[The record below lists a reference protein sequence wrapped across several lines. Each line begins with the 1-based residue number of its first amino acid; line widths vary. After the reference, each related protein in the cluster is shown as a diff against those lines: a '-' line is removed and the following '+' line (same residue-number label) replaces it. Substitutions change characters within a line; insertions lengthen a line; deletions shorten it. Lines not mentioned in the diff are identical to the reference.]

1 MKSERG
7 LGHRLP
13 NQLGTSLPAR
23 GSLKGPLGLA
33 GRTERAVTGVSEHAL
48 HQKARLV
55 GAAAAA
61 AVVFAGV
68 RAQQTVTAGA
78 EAAASHAEPL
88 RPRAAGRA
96 VQDAAEAVVEGVALG
111 QAVEV
116 ALVGRTIEG
125 HPLVSL
131 LAAKDRV
138 TIVDG
143 TLEVSEGNGP

>member
-23 GSLKGPLGLA
+23 GSLKGPLWLA

-78 EAAASHAEPL
+78 L
-88 RPRAAGRA
+88 QGRRGRA
-96 VQDAAEAVVEGVALG
+96 RLHPPPPASVRPGGWGSVLG
-111 QAVEV
+111 AGS
-116 ALVGRTIEG
+116 VGKG
-125 HPLVSL
+125 ADSG
-131 LAAKDRV
+131 A
-138 TIVDG
+138 
-143 TLEVSEGNGP
+143 